1 MAFDMKIFENSYIMA
16 IVTFFV
22 AYVVL
27 YLLGIGYETK
37 TVDGEEVKSMSYK
50 YPLIIALIVWLIWY
64 FYLYP
69 MPSTPVSK
77 TNPKN
82 VMAPITI
89 ISENSLPTYQGMG
102 GANLIDDQ
110 KMITEYLY

>member
-50 YPLIIALIVWLIWY
+50 YPLVIALIVWLIWY

-69 MPSTPVSK
+69 MPTAPLQ
-77 TNPKN
+77 PKV

-89 ISENSLPTYQGMG
+89 ISENSLPAYNAGG

-110 KMITEYLY
+110 KMITEYWY